1 MTARFAPDRAPL
13 DLRAAMK
20 SLRSVAADLWFREHR
35 TRPLVFDE
43 IDYFTGGA
51 A

>member
-13 DLRAAMK
+13 NLRAILEAARR
-20 SLRSVAADLWFREHR
+20 LAADLWFREHR